1 MHPTGAYTPIENSDR
16 TTITTLPSAPAH
28 LDAAHGAGSDFT
40 STPSPSRSRNPQGVK
55 TGNATVSKKPDSS
68 SAGLIVGIIVA
79 VFAVVVLLLVFFWWF
94 EKRRRTVRKTRGTH
108 VENGTFRLA
117 PFESTR
123 DTISTADL
131 GDTSSSRTLSVSRL
145 SSKTITISTPLS
157 SDVQYED
164 KVEKSLPIPP
174 PRLDLRPVPD
184 NRKAQQGDSFITASP
199 STIKSQGRFS
209 VAHSVLTN
217 PWDGDGEPGS
227 AGFERMMF
235 ELPVFPPP
243 SALPMSSFKVGLPQR
258 PSIPPPRLPPEMKP
272 PSSWREPAVKKAR
285 PRTALV

>member
-16 TTITTLPSAPAH
+16 AAITTLPSAIAH
-28 LDAAHGAGSDFT
+28 LDAAHGKGSDFT
-40 STPSPSRSRNPQGVK
+40 SAPSPSRSRNPQGVR

-68 SAGLIVGIIVA
+68 SVGLIVGIIVA
-79 VFAVVVLLLVFFWWF
+79 VFAVIVLLLVFFRWF
-94 EKRRRTVRKTRGTH
+94 ENRRRTVRKTRSTDQ
-108 VENGTFRLA
+108 ENGTFRLA

-123 DTISTADL
+123 DTIKSTADL
-131 GDTSSSRTLSVSRL
+131 GDTNSSRTLSVSQ
-145 SSKTITISTPLS
+145 KTFSTPLS
-157 SDVQYED
+157 SDEQYEY

-174 PRLDLRPVPD
+174 PRLDLRPVSD
-184 NRKAQQGDSFITASP
+184 NRKAQQGDSFTTASP

-235 ELPVFPPP
+235 ELPAFPPP

-258 PSIPPPRLPPEMKP
+258 PSMPPARLPPEMKP